1 MFRFV
6 TLSTSPSA
14 SQSRMK
20 SVRSDM
26 KTNVK
31 QNTRWIQ
38 NDSILT
44 KGTGLLPV
52 AFFRIN
58 VKQSMTLYAEM
69 CRYFVKIFCKLKLTV
84 SVCRTR
90 SAKRSRRPNVIRN
103 WLWNIY
109 FLVVFLLIFS
119 CFQVYEDKCSVT
131 YETEY
136 EEVCTTQQEQKC
148 EAWITWK
155 LKLKRAVM
163 TLTLPDINDFIV
175 SISNP
180 WSQTKYDT
188 VTETKC
194 ETQYETVYDEQ
205 CAPGIVLASEI
216 SSSWHW
222 HFSDQDC
229 LRQQVRKSLRDSL
242 RGIKMD

>member
-14 SQSRMK
+14 QQSRMK

-31 QNTRWIQ
+31 QNMRWIQ

-44 KGTGLLPV
+44 RGTGLLPV
-52 AFFRIN
+52 AFFRTN
-58 VKQSMTLYAEM
+58 VKQSTTLYAEM
-69 CRYFVKIFCKLKLTV
+69 FRYFVKIFCKLKLTV

-119 CFQVYEDKCSVT
+119 SFPGVRGQVLGDLWDRVRGGLHHPAGA
-131 YETEY
+131 
-136 EEVCTTQQEQKC
+136 EVRGMDHLE
-148 EAWITWK
+148 I
-155 LKLKRAVM
+155 
-163 TLTLPDINDFIV
+163 
-175 SISNP
+175 
-180 WSQTKYDT
+180 
-188 VTETKC
+188 
-194 ETQYETVYDEQ
+194 ETQITTNWKWNET
-205 CAPGIVLASEI
+205 
-216 SSSWHW
+216 
-222 HFSDQDC
+222 
-229 LRQQVRKSLRDSL
+229 
-242 RGIKMD
+242 